1 MAYRNLILWRFSGYA
16 DQKSAEDGL
25 DNQLGWFRKTF
36 NPDEWTVAS
45 SVNQTAFGWSA
56 EIKAEK
62 DSG

>member
-25 DNQLGWFRKTF
+25 DNQLDWFRKTF

-45 SVNQTAFGWSA
+45 SVNQTAFG
-56 EIKAEK
+56 
-62 DSG
+62 